1 MYLKAYE
8 LLLVNTYA
16 YMLKRITITDPR
28 KNKYKLVE
36 QVNEMHKPVQITGK
50 KNNAILDSEEDWRVI
65 P

>member
-1 MYLKAYE
+1 
-8 LLLVNTYA
+8 
-16 YMLKRITITDPR
+16 MLKRITITDPR